1 MRNLLAGTQ
10 NRIHPGQEENEVNDP
25 SPIKSDLW
33 IQLLTRI
40 DEAEKYI
47 RWFVDSP
54 DSYFNSIT
62 LSMIV
67 LNSLVLACTDYSNV
81 DENYQPSSNGSTRNT
96 LAEISEIFFIFVF
109 LIECIFKIVAYG
121 FISGKK
127 SYLRRDSWNR
137 IDFLVVVARYV

>member
-1 MRNLLAGTQ
+1 MRNLLASSQ
-10 NRIHPGQEENEVNDP
+10 NRIHPGQEENEVNVS
-25 SPIKSDLW
+25 SPNESDLW

-40 DEAEKYI
+40 DEVEKYI
-47 RWFVDSP
+47 RWLVDSP

-96 LAEISEIFFIFVF
+96 LVEISEIFFILVF
-109 LIECIFKIVAYG
+109 LIECIFKIVAFG
-121 FISGKK
+121 FISGKT
-127 SYLRRDSWNR
+127 SYLRRDSWNVM
-137 IDFLVVVARYV
+137 DFLVVVARYV

>member
-1 MRNLLAGTQ
+1 MRNLLASIQ
-10 NRIHPGQEENEVNDP
+10 NRIHPGQEKNEVNDS
-25 SPIKSDLW
+25 SPIESDLW

-96 LAEISEIFFIFVF
+96 LVEISEIFFIFVF
-109 LIECIFKIVAYG
+109 LIECIFKIVTYG